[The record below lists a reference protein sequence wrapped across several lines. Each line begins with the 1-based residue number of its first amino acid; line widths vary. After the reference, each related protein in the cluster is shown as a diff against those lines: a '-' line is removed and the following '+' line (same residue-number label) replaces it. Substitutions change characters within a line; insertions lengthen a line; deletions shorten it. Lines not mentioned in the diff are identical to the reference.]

1 MFNAKFFS
9 GAAYFLLALPLFY
22 YSHTLALPVVM
33 ALIAMRCV
41 YEALHVSGFAE
52 AKLLLPAGLLLAG
65 CLPFAACAGGF
76 WVEALCYVYLVAAL
90 LLYLFHYNSLAL
102 LNALYCM
109 AMTLLLGACFA
120 VPVLTRR
127 LEHGLWLLIFT
138 FVGTWSADTCAQMCG
153 RLFGRH
159 KFKVRV
165 SPNKTVEG
173 CVGSLLATAVVYAAL
188 AQLLNTLADTSFS
201 LPLMAAAGLL
211 VSVAGQVGDLLA
223 SAVKRLFGVKDFSRL
238 IPGHGGMYDRFD
250 SFALVAP
257 MLYLLAQALPLAG

>member
-9 GAAYFLLALPLFY
+9 GAAYFVLALPLFY

-41 YEALHVSGFAE
+41 YEALHVSAFAE
-52 AKLLLPAGLLLAG
+52 ARLLLPAGLLLAG
-65 CLPFAACAGGF
+65 CLPFAACAGGL
-76 WVEALCYVYLVAAL
+76 WVEVLCYAYLLTAL

-109 AMTLLLGACFA
+109 AMTLLLGVCFA
-120 VPVLTRR
+120 VPVFTRQGKN
-127 LEHGLWLLIFT
+127 GLWLLILT
-138 FVGTWSADTCAQMCG
+138 FVGTWSADVCAQVCG
-153 RLFGRH
+153 KLFGKH
-159 KFKVRV
+159 KFKVHV

-173 CVGSLLATAVVYAAL
+173 SIGSLLGTALVYVAFAIAL
-188 AQLLNTLADTSFS
+188 NRLAGTSFS

-211 VSVAGQVGDLLA
+211 VSVAGQAGDLLA
-223 SAVKRLFGVKDFSRL
+223 SAVKRLFGVKDFSHL

-257 MLYLLAQALPLAG
+257 MLYLLAQVLPLAG

>member
-102 LNALYCM
+102 LNALY
-109 AMTLLLGACFA
+109 
-120 VPVLTRR
+120 
-127 LEHGLWLLIFT
+127 
-138 FVGTWSADTCAQMCG
+138 
-153 RLFGRH
+153 
-159 KFKVRV
+159 
-165 SPNKTVEG
+165 
-173 CVGSLLATAVVYAAL
+173 
-188 AQLLNTLADTSFS
+188 
-201 LPLMAAAGLL
+201 
-211 VSVAGQVGDLLA
+211 
-223 SAVKRLFGVKDFSRL
+223 
-238 IPGHGGMYDRFD
+238 
-250 SFALVAP
+250 
-257 MLYLLAQALPLAG
+257 

>member
-52 AKLLLPAGLLLAG
+52 ARLLLPAGLLLAG

-90 LLYLFHYNSLAL
+90 LLFLFHYNSLAL

-138 FVGTWSADTCAQMCG
+138 FVGTWSADTCAQVCG
-153 RLFGRH
+153 RLLGRH

-188 AQLLNTLADTSFS
+188 AQLLNTLGRHLLFPA
-201 LPLMAAAGLL
+201 AHGGGRAAG
-211 VSVAGQVGDLLA
+211 VGGGTGGGFAGLRRQAPVWRQG
-223 SAVKRLFGVKDFSRL
+223 FQPPY
-238 IPGHGGMYDRFD
+238 PGPRRHVRP
-250 SFALVAP
+250 V
-257 MLYLLAQALPLAG
+257 